1 MESRSKWCKSR
12 TVIRST
18 HHHTKCTKANVKI
31 VNLTKRQRK
40 RKEKCNELSS
50 NLVYVCIW
58 EIEARRKTNATGRK
72 KMKMAQ
78 RQMCAIYECTMSTTF
93 FFSLVHSMAMCP
105 KYTTYTSTLFF
116 PPNLKPFF
124 VGASAPCN
132 RISVCINCN
141 EMKSKTWFTIFHC
154 CTTALCSQTL
164 MNLPHY
170 QVRRIKDKILR

>member
-1 MESRSKWCKSR
+1 MHVS
-12 TVIRST
+12 
-18 HHHTKCTKANVKI
+18 
-31 VNLTKRQRK
+31 QRENSELDETATQKK
-40 RKEKCNELSS
+40 RKMQWIELEFRLCVYLRDRGAEKNKRNGQE
-50 NLVYVCIW
+50 
-58 EIEARRKTNATGRK
+58 K
-72 KMKMAQ
+72 KWKWLRGKCVQFMSVPWAQ
-78 RQMCAIYECTMSTTF
+78 R

>member
-1 MESRSKWCKSR
+1 M
-12 TVIRST
+12 
-18 HHHTKCTKANVKI
+18 
-31 VNLTKRQRK
+31 NLTKRQRK

-93 FFSLVHSMAMCP
+93 FFLSFIAWQCVQNILL
-105 KYTTYTSTLFF
+105 TLQHFFF
-116 PPNLKPFF
+116 PPNLKSFF
-124 VGASAPCN
+124 VGALAPCN